1 MTTMIWTAEAVV
13 FDEDALT
20 REPCIDSA
28 LAWFSVHQVG
38 VKPTSERGLQ
48 ILGCYEAAGKL
59 LQ

>member
-1 MTTMIWTAEAVV
+1 MIWTAEAVV